1 MTRRLVALTTSYPLR
16 PSSCAGV
23 FVRNLYQ
30 NLPSDWTVE
39 VVCPDDDGSIQNVC
53 VDNPP
58 IRHARYAP
66 RSWQRLAQQSGGLVS
81 GMRQAPL
88 RIVLIPALLIALTW
102 QCARYAKRADL
113 IHANW
118 ALCGAIAV
126 AVGRLIGVPVVTTLR
141 GDDVTRASR
150 SVLERLILSI
160 AVRGSRRIVCVSA
173 AMTEQVKMRYEKFAA
188 KVCTCLNGVDDVF
201 FHVSRKENSSGNIR
215 VLSIGSLIPRKGYDI
230 LIDAIAL
237 MRHRDRICV
246 KIAGD
251 GPYRSALLERAVQ
264 RQVVDRVDLVGEVP
278 PAYVP
283 ELMSNA
289 DVFVLASRSEGRPNV
304 VIEALAS
311 GLPVIS
317 SRLPGVNGL
326 VVEDLNGWLVDIGDS
341 AELAAAL
348 DQSVEDEDER
358 LRRGSA
364 AREGMKKSGQ
374 TWLATGA
381 RYSEIF
387 SQALLDVNEENG

>member
-1 MTRRLVALTTSYPLR
+1 
-16 PSSCAGV
+16 
-23 FVRNLYQ
+23 
-30 NLPSDWTVE
+30 
-39 VVCPDDDGSIQNVC
+39 
-53 VDNPP
+53 
-58 IRHARYAP
+58 
-66 RSWQRLAQQSGGLVS
+66 
-81 GMRQAPL
+81 
-88 RIVLIPALLIALTW
+88 
-102 QCARYAKRADL
+102 
-113 IHANW
+113 
-118 ALCGAIAV
+118 
-126 AVGRLIGVPVVTTLR
+126 
-141 GDDVTRASR
+141 
-150 SVLERLILSI
+150 
-160 AVRGSRRIVCVSA
+160 
-173 AMTEQVKMRYEKFAA
+173 
-188 KVCTCLNGVDDVF
+188 
-201 FHVSRKENSSGNIR
+201 
-215 VLSIGSLIPRKGYDI
+215 
-230 LIDAIAL
+230 